1 MKRNSAQAIVMFALI
16 LTLSMAPFAAAGP
29 GSDSSFE
36 KFDGRCVKV
45 IDGDTLVIDCDGEKR
60 TIHLAGID
68 APELKQ
74 RMGKNI
80 RQFVQRTVKGQN
92 LEVQMVPSE
101 GPDHARVFVNGKDLS
116 LFLAEL
122 GFAWPAEGTAQSEN
136 IQKVSDRA
144 RNHPSGIWIDGN
156 PEPPWEYRA
165 AM

>member
-1 MKRNSAQAIVMFALI
+1 MKRISAQAIVMFALG
-16 LTLSMAPFAAAGP
+16 LTLSMAPCAAAGQS
-29 GSDSSFE
+29 SDSSKE
-36 KFDGRCVKV
+36 HFDGRCVKV
-45 IDGDTLVIDCDGEKR
+45 IDGDTLVIDCEGGKR

-74 RMGKNI
+74 PMGKEI
-80 RQFVQRTVKGQN
+80 RKFVRRTVKGQS
-92 LEVQMVPSE
+92 LEIQMVPSE
-101 GPDHARVFVNGKDLS
+101 GPDSARVFVNGKDLS

-122 GFAWPAEGTAQSEN
+122 GFAWPAEGSTQTDT

-144 RNHPSGIWIDGN
+144 RNHPSGIWINDN